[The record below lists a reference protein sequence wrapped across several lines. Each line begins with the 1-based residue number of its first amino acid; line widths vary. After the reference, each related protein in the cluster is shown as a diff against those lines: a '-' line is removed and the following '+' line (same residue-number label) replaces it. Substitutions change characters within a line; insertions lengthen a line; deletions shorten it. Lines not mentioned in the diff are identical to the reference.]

1 MRARVTNFGRA
12 DVFPT
17 KIGDLRIGPGETLE
31 IEDRQSI
38 EDLKAYP
45 FLKVEVVDVESTAGP
60 AGDPTA

>member
-12 DVFPT
+12 QIFPT

-45 FLKVEVVDVESTAGP
+45 FLKVEIIADESKAGP